1 MGGFYKPDAGAVKLG
16 ARDLAGLP
24 SHALAL
30 AGVGRTYQTT
40 QLFPRLSVLD
50 NLLIALKRGRLG
62 SIFSALFRPLRDQPR
77 REMAESLLAFVGYDG
92 PIHQPAGALPH
103 VDKRLVEIARALA
116 TQPSVLLLLD
126 EPAAGLGRGDT
137 ERVAGPSAPH
147 RRGRDRRS
155 FGRARYEPGHGR
167 LTQCIG
173 PLPVKYCRGL
183 ELTISARAERDPASS
198 WHGSIVTARK
208 RRAPVSKNAS

>member
-1 MGGFYKPDAGAVKLG
+1 MTSIIGPNGAGKTTLLNLMGGFYKPDAGAVKLG

-137 ERVAGPSAPH
+137 ERVAGLL
-147 RRGRDRRS
+147 RR
-155 FGRARYEPGHGR
+155 
-167 LTQCIG
+167 I
-173 PLPVKYCRGL
+173 
-183 ELTISARAERDPASS
+183 AEAGIAVVLVEHDMNLVMGA
-198 WHGSIVTARK
+198 
-208 RRAPVSKNAS
+208 